1 MIHMSGRA
9 LAWGACTVAVIIA
22 LAFIAV
28 YGFGTFR
35 KETAEFRG
43 DVAQNERV
51 TADPNYR
58 IAAHDRFYDLCAAI
72 QSREA
77 SITAQR
83 AELDT
88 TDDPAR
94 AGQLR
99 QNLTALEASRASAI
113 NQYNADARKEG
124 TRAEFRASDLPAEIP
139 QEGPT
144 RCDAS

>member
-1 MIHMSGRA
+1 MIHLSGRA
-9 LAWGACTVAVIIA
+9 LAWSACAVAVIVA
-22 LAFIAV
+22 VAFIAT
-28 YGFGTFR
+28 YAFGTFR

-51 TADPNYR
+51 VADPNYR

-77 SITAQR
+77 AITAQR

-88 TDDPAR
+88 TTDTGR
-94 AGQLR
+94 ADQLR
-99 QNLTALEASRASAI
+99 TNLTALESSRASAI
-113 NQYNADARKEG
+113 NQYNADARKAG